1 MANTIIA
8 WNNRIDGAT
17 LSGGSWTATLPLA
30 NLKNRTLGK
39 VARTADAATASTK
52 FDIDLGVPRFTRLV
66 ALVSHNISLA
76 GLVRLRGSDDAAFAT
91 SVYDSGWGD
100 AWPVVYPLGSF
111 VWGDPRTWTGKYT
124 ADEIAGYTLTLPM
137 LVPAATMARYWR
149 VEIDDTTNAVG
160 YLQIG
165 RVMIADGWQ
174 PTHNMSYG
182 ASHAW
187 ETDTAVQRA
196 KSGAEYFD
204 RRAPRRVARFNIDW
218 MNEDE
223 AFANA
228 FEIQR
233 QMGIDKE
240 VFYLFNPDD
249 TVHLLRRAF
258 LGRLRQ
264 LSPIEYP
271 YYQTNKT
278 AFEIQELL

>member
-1 MANTIIA
+1 MSNVFLG
-8 WNNRIDGAT
+8 WNNRIDAAT
-17 LSGGSWTATLPLA
+17 LSGGSWVATLPLA
-30 NLKNRTLGK
+30 NLKNRTLAK
-39 VARTADAATASTK
+39 LARSTDDAVASTK
-52 FDIDLGVPRFTRLV
+52 FDIDLGAPRFVRLV
-66 ALVSHNISLA
+66 ALVNHNISLA

-91 SVYDSGWGD
+91 TVHDSGWVE

-124 ADEIAGYTLTLPM
+124 AEEIAGYTLTLPL
-137 LVPAATMARYWR
+137 LVPAATLARYWR
-149 VEIDDTTNAVG
+149 VEIDDTANPAG
-160 YLQIG
+160 YLQLG

-174 PTHNMSYG
+174 PAHNMSYG

-187 ETDTAVQRA
+187 ETDTEVQRA

-204 RRAPRRVARFNIDW
+204 RRAPRRVARFSLDW
-218 MNEDE
+218 MGEDE

-228 FEIQR
+228 FEIQH
-233 QMGIDKE
+233 QMGIDME
-240 VFYLFNPDD
+240 VFLLHNPAD

-271 YYQTNKT
+271 YYQINKT